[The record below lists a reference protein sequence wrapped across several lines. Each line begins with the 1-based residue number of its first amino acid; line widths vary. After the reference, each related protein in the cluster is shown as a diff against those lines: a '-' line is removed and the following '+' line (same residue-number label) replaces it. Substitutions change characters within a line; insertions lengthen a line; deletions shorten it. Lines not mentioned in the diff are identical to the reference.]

1 MTPTSAPPGPGSLL
15 DRAPTSAPEWTDVA
29 EPDAGLRRDDIIAI
43 LKAEMQ
49 APLLALQAL
58 RTTMAEGG
66 LSPDLDQRMGQHTK
80 TLARRLS
87 LLLEDLVLVST
98 RDQGRLVLELQDLC
112 LSTQVTRVASLFPGQ
127 SVQVDGDPDVRVRA
141 DSLRLQQLL
150 ANLIRSAAREQAQP
164 VRLQVSCED
173 DTVVLSLPGAKTA
186 AGYEL
191 GIARQLVLAHGGR
204 VGHHRDV
211 DALLVTLPMARPS
224 RR

>member
-1 MTPTSAPPGPGSLL
+1 MTPTSAPPGTGSLL
-15 DRAPTSAPEWTDVA
+15 DRAPTSAPGWTDA
-29 EPDAGLRRDDIIAI
+29 PEPDAGLNRDELIAV

-66 LSPDLDQRMGQHTK
+66 LSPDLDQRMNQHTK

-112 LSTQVTRVASLFPGQ
+112 LSTQVTRVASLFPDQ

-150 ANLIRSAAREQAQP
+150 ANLIRSAAREQSRP
-164 VRLQVSCED
+164 VRLQVSCQD
-173 DTVVLSLPGAKTA
+173 DSVVLSLPGARSA
-186 AGYEL
+186 GGYEL

-204 VGHHRDV
+204 VGHHHDL
-211 DALLVTLPMARPS
+211 DALLVTLPRAKHSHR
-224 RR
+224 